1 MVIPILPSGLFALPG
16 AALLENGYKF
26 VGNFMLW
33 LASIYL
39 GLVFGLWSATVLSYV
54 LVSSS
59 TFWGSIF
66 ISFGVAIGPLIY
78 MTSKNPIEDDEGAI
92 SNMLTNFGCEIA
104 LFLMILF
111 AFIYRLNWTEL
122 VIVYVV
128 FFSIISAIGM
138 IIMSTIFQEN

>member
-1 MVIPILPSGLFALPG
+1 MERLFSGILTTCFVVFSYLAGFSGILGGILLIISGEWFLLFKLIGVSIVAPFLMVIPILPSGLFALPG

-39 GLVFGLWSATVLSYV
+39 GLVFGLWSATVLTYV

-78 MTSKNPIEDDEGAI
+78 MTSKTPIEDDE
-92 SNMLTNFGCEIA
+92 T
-104 LFLMILF
+104 
-111 AFIYRLNWTEL
+111 
-122 VIVYVV
+122 
-128 FFSIISAIGM
+128 
-138 IIMSTIFQEN
+138 Q